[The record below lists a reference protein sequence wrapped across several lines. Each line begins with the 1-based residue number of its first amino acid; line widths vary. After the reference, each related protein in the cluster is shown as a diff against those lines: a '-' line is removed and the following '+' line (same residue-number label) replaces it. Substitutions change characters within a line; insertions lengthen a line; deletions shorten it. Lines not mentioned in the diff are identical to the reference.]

1 LRISLIGKTFELQN
15 TMANSERQRRD
26 FKFMLMPLEA
36 LFAKIRFLMIA
47 AMPAGFALTPALSAA
62 KDAPVVHAILFYSPT
77 CPHCARVKEEVLPPL
92 MERYGSRLQIALIN
106 TATQTGHE
114 LFLNAC
120 MKHGLLRLSVPLL
133 IVGNAAM
140 VGSDEIPARFPD
152 LIAKNMAAGGIGWP
166 NIPGLSALL
175 AANSAAAP
183 ETEPGKEPPAVESA
197 VLVAPP
203 GRADAQPQET
213 PSPTQTASAIK
224 SKPQEPSMDNRPPVE
239 TATKS
244 VPAVPQTPA
253 LPAKAADRLNA
264 APVRPEP
271 VAASNPGASSE
282 KSAGTDIKSPVAGT
296 RTATSGLIDLTGGM
310 EEMGILDRIKRD
322 IYGNGLAILVLA
334 GMIAAVLLSP
344 YIMKKTEVTENPEI
358 RPRYDW
364 LIPILVLVGLG
375 VAAYLSNVEVRQVE
389 AVCGPVGDCNTVHQS
404 KYAKLFGI
412 LPIGVLGLFGF
423 LAILAAWSV
432 RRWGSR
438 KLSLWAAVGILAM
451 TAFGTLFS
459 IYLTFLE
466 PFVIGATCL
475 WCLSSAVIMTTL
487 FILALKPGRRAWA
500 ALR

>member
-1 LRISLIGKTFELQN
+1 
-15 TMANSERQRRD
+15 M
-26 FKFMLMPLEA
+26 FMSFA
-36 LFAKIRFLMIA
+36 ARVAKIRFLMIT
-47 AMPAGFALTPALSAA
+47 AMLAGFALAPALPAA
-62 KDAPVVHAILFYSPT
+62 KDEPVVHAILFYSPT
-77 CPHCARVKEEVLPPL
+77 CPHCALVKEEVLPPL

-114 LFLNAC
+114 LFLSAC

-140 VGSDEIPARFPD
+140 VGSEEIPARFPD

-175 AANSAAAP
+175 AANPAAAP
-183 ETEPGKEPPAVESA
+183 ETEPGKEPPAAESA
-197 VLVAPP
+197 VMVASP
-203 GRADAQPQET
+203 GGADAKPQET

-224 SKPQEPSMDNRPPVE
+224 SKPQAPIMNNRPPVE
-239 TATKS
+239 TAAKS
-244 VPAVPQTPA
+244 APAVPQTPA
-253 LPAKAADRLNA
+253 LPARAVGSLNA
-264 APVRPEP
+264 APARQQP

-282 KSAGTDIKSPVAGT
+282 KSADTDIASAQPAA
-296 RTATSGLIDLTGGM
+296 RTTPSGLIDLTGGM

-322 IYGNGLAILVLA
+322 LYGNGLAILVLA
-334 GMIAAVLLSP
+334 GMIVTVLISP
-344 YIMKKTEVTENPEI
+344 RIMKKADVTENPEI

-364 LIPILVLVGLG
+364 LIPILILAGLG

-389 AVCGPVGDCNTVHQS
+389 AVCGPVGDCNTVNQS

-412 LPIGVLGLFGF
+412 LPIGVLGLAGF
-423 LAILAAWSV
+423 LAILAAWTL
-432 RRWGSR
+432 RRWGSG

-487 FILALKPGRRAWA
+487 FILALKPGRQAWA